1 MLSDSAIRAT
11 FETAIDFILCPGQ
24 TTRVYGPRPDPAEY
38 AATFHRS
45 GDTFRGWVKVGR
57 MYKLGWDKNETIGP
71 SSELVDVERYR
82 DEIKKRKERNQ
93 RDITMRVR

>member
-1 MLSDSAIRAT
+1 
-11 FETAIDFILCPGQ
+11 
-24 TTRVYGPRPDPAEY
+24 
-38 AATFHRS
+38 
-45 GDTFRGWVKVGR
+45 